1 MLAAVT
7 ILSVGTY
14 KAMAYEIDRSIW
26 VLWHIREYH
35 DDGVLAAYPCAVGH
49 ES

>member
-14 KAMAYEIDRSIW
+14 KAMAYEVDRSIW

-35 DDGVLAAYPCAVGH
+35 DDGVLAAYLCAVGH